1 MELGTFSNDLL
12 NATSKANSIDFSN
25 SILYSNA
32 TVSVFELFIII
43 SSLHMLVY
51 QLKIRQNLPN

>member
-1 MELGTFSNDLL
+1 MELGTFSNDLFI

-43 SSLHMLVY
+43 NY
-51 QLKIRQNLPN
+51 YYIC